1 MFLFRMHCAI
11 LLFHRVNSVAKVER
25 TVEEIK
31 KKWSDL
37 SSQVKR
43 KEARRRADARKTGG
57 GAPMEEPSD
66 TELKM
71 TVVKMSLLWVKAPI
85 QHHLNQNHQPPPMHL
100 KIMLSSLVKRHLL
113 CKFCETS

>member
-1 MFLFRMHCAI
+1 MASNIVKKAKKPNWESRATKALVMALEDHDHVIRAKFGKHVTKSEKNRAWNEI
-11 LLFHRVNSVAKVER
+11 YQRVNSVAKVER

-66 TELKM
+66 TELN
-71 TVVKMSLLWVKAPI
+71 LI
-85 QHHLNQNHQPPPMHL
+85 QNNLY
-100 KIMLSSLVKRHLL
+100 
-113 CKFCETS
+113 F

>member
-1 MFLFRMHCAI
+1 MTK
-11 LLFHRVNSVAKVER
+11 RVNSVAKVER

-85 QHHLNQNHQPPPMHL
+85 QHHLNQRIPVFEICLQNHQPPPMHL